1 MPLSPTPASTNCHS
15 HLTPPSTDCHSH
27 QHQLRQTATVTNTNF
42 DSLTKILS
50 LTSSPES
57 ASHPIRF
64 FPSPFPFFIHTLGQ
78 IVCSSLVG
86 NNLWPSDGI
95 NLWTASADISLCRNE
110 GKYVSVQ
117 RQRKSPRLCVV
128 GNNLFPSDGID
139 LWIASA
145 DFPPC
150 RNEGKCASLKRL
162 KLVFTHEQS
171 SFSSS
176 LQRFTRFVAPVEH
189 SCQTSIRV
197 KQTFVSNKMNAPP
210 IQGRPWF
217 VV

>member
-1 MPLSPTPASTNCHS
+1 MTHCH
-15 HLTPPSTDCHSH
+15 CH
-27 QHQLRQTATVTNTNF
+27 QHQLRQTATVTTTTF
-42 DSLTKILS
+42 DRLTKILS

-64 FPSPFPFFIHTLGQ
+64 FPSSFSFFTHTLGQ

-95 NLWTASADISLCRNE
+95 NLWTASADFSLCRNE
-110 GKYVSVQ
+110 GKCVSVQ
-117 RQRKSPRLCVV
+117 RQRQSPRLCVV

-139 LWIASA
+139 LWSASA

-150 RNEGKCASLKRL
+150 RSEGKCASLNRL

-176 LQRFTRFVAPVEH
+176 LQRFTLFVA
-189 SCQTSIRV
+189 QYQWNIRV
-197 KQTFVSNKMNAPP
+197 KQAFVSNKHPCQTDIRVKQNECT
-210 IQGRPWF
+210 IHSGRPWF